1 MNDFEQ
7 LLAKLQEKRTTTTLT
22 FEEACKKFADA
33 LQTIAKSMVEDVPE
47 SCRLG
52 EISGKLHGEPISQGY
67 YAEVGDNK
75 FVLFKING
83 GWKLD
88 AAPDDRS
95 QDPFDVSDDLA
106 KSMLNIIELIKKRN
120 TPKPSKFR
128 EFVQKF
134 VNDDPD
140 DPISQICKRFVSQ
153 PASKSEE
160 EMVQRVLNG
169 PHKAIK
175 FKTAVYVQQG
185 DTVFSIVCQPDGV
198 YVVDTGEKTIELR
211 DDEILSE
218 TFKKF

>member
-1 MNDFEQ
+1 MNDFEK
-7 LLAKLQEKRTTTTLT
+7 LLAKLQERKTATTLT

-33 LQTIAKSMVEDVPE
+33 LQTIAKSMVEDATE

-52 EISGKLHGEPISQGY
+52 EISGKFHGEPISQGY

-88 AAPDDRS
+88 ANRS
-95 QDPFDVSDDLA
+95 YDPFDVPDDMA
-106 KSMLNIIELIKKRN
+106 NSMLDIIELIKKRN
-120 TPKPSKFR
+120 APKKSSFR
-128 EFVQKF
+128 DFVQKF

-198 YVVDTGEKTIELR
+198 YVVDTGEKTIELQ
-211 DDEILSE
+211 DDKILSE